1 MIFLLWWAAIES
13 ESFDYVVWVDN
24 HRVDDVSRLF
34 ELFAS
39 FPDVATN
46 RLVAVKTTFRRPRFL
61 CVVLYIDGVVVDDFD
76 GCEVRV
82 CDHRQDLV
90 VFSHATY
97 CCTAYYISVAAY
109 CCINWTN
116 IYSVSEICV

>member
-1 MIFLLWWAAIES
+1 MIFLLWWTAIES
-13 ESFDYVVWVDN
+13 ESFDYVVWVDD
-24 HRVDDVSRLF
+24 HRGDGASRLF

-61 CVVLYIDGVVVDDFD
+61 CVARYIYGVVVDGFG
-76 GCEVRV
+76 GCEAPL

-90 VFSHATY
+90 VFPHATY
-97 CCTAYYISVAAY
+97 CCTAYYISVASASRRTVDDGFY
-109 CCINWTN
+109 RR
-116 IYSVSEICV
+116 